1 MLVKFDHLTYAAN
14 RASVQSIVETL
25 QGKGYQLTL
34 QEEQATNMPTKL
46 AYMQHRDATHGLHFL
61 APPAEGGIPVEI
73 VSYEHTTQGTSCIDY
88 QIGFQELTIK
98 TRDVKFCKSMLI
110 ALGCETNEDGSI
122 SFNGALDEHTI
133 TFRVVESSGISNNL
147 DNEGIC
153 CPTIFVRPLNKT
165 KNKLEQM
172 GVACSE
178 IETFEVQGTSLYV
191 FFAQGK
197 GGEIFE
203 ITSNKL

>member
-14 RASVQSIVETL
+14 REDVKSIVESL
-25 QGKGYQLTL
+25 YGHGYTLTL
-34 QEEQATNMPTKL
+34 QEEQAQNMPTKL
-46 AYMQHRDATHGLHFL
+46 AYMQHKDDTHGLHFM
-61 APPAEGGIPVEI
+61 APPSEGGIPIEI
-73 VSYEHTTQGTSCIDY
+73 VSYEHTTKGTPCVDYKAGELYMSIKSSDVNSCKD
-88 QIGFQELTIK
+88 L
-98 TRDVKFCKSMLI
+98 LL
-110 ALGCETNEDGSI
+110 ALGCEANEDHTL
-122 SFNGALDEHTI
+122 SFNGALDDFTFTI
-133 TFRVVESSGISNNL
+133 RIEKAADIANNL

-172 GVACSE
+172 GVICSE

-197 GGEIFE
+197 GGEILE

>member
-14 RASVQSIVETL
+14 RASVQAIVDIL
-25 QGKGYQLTL
+25 QEKGYQLTL

-46 AYMQHRDATHGLHFL
+46 AYMQHQDATHGLHFL

-73 VSYEHTTQGTSCIDY
+73 VSYEHTTQGNSCIDY
-88 QIGFQELTIK
+88 QIGSQELTIK
-98 TRDVKFCKSMLI
+98 TSDVESCKSMLI
-110 ALGCETNEDGSI
+110 ALGCEANEDGSI

-133 TFRVVESSGISNNL
+133 TFRVVESSEISNNL

-153 CPTIFVRPLNKT
+153 CPTIFVRPLGKT
-165 KNKLEQM
+165 KTKLEQA
-172 GVACSE
+172 GVNCSE
-178 IETFEVQGTSLYV
+178 IAIFEVQGALFYV

-197 GGEIFE
+197 GGELLE

>member
-14 RASVQSIVETL
+14 RASVQAIVDAL
-25 QGKGYQLTL
+25 QEKGYQLTL
-34 QEEQATNMPTKL
+34 QEEQASNMPTKL
-46 AYMQHRDATHGLHFL
+46 AYMQHKDATHGLHFL

-73 VSYEHTTQGTSCIDY
+73 VSYEHTTQGSSYIDY
-88 QIGFQELTIK
+88 QIGSQELTIK
-98 TRDVKFCKSMLI
+98 TSDVESCKSMLI
-110 ALGCETNEDGSI
+110 ALGCEANEDGTI

-133 TFRVVESSGISNNL
+133 TFRVVETTGISNNL

-153 CPTIFVRPLNKT
+153 CPTIFVRPLGKT
-165 KNKLEQM
+165 KAKLEQA
-172 GVACSE
+172 GVYCSE
-178 IETFEVQGTSLYV
+178 IATFEVQGALFYV

-197 GGEIFE
+197 GGEILE